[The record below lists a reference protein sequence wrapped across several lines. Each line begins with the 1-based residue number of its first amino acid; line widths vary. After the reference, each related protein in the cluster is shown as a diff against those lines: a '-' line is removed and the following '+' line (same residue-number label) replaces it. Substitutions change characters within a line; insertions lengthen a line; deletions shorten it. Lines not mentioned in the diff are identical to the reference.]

1 MKFYVRIEEKK
12 IGCGAPGCSEGCGEG
27 PALEFHLHAT
37 SEEDLQRF
45 VADYMRGMDRTDLI
59 SSWFETS
66 VEDPEISV
74 MLTPSFESQQ
84 WKDTYEDAVAD
95 MNKAREELHV
105 LIKYGAARDILN
117 TAMDKFQLAVEYCA
131 FLRGG

>member
-1 MKFYVRIEEKK
+1 MKFLVVIDKMV
-12 IGCGAPGCSEGCGEG
+12 GCGVPGCGEG
-27 PALEFHLHAT
+27 CDDALKFHLHAT
-37 SEEDLQRF
+37 SNEDAAKF
-45 VADYMRGMDRTDLI
+45 VANYLRDMDNFNLK
-59 SSWFETS
+59 SNFWETS
-66 VEDPEISV
+66 TEDPEMSV

-105 LIKYGAARDILN
+105 LIKYGAVRETLN